1 MPGCV
6 SRELFKGVLTDR
18 ARGVFQGKV
27 IVRPDAQKSD
37 GKQMAQALML
47 SADAEFD
54 SKPEL
59 EIYADDVICGHGSTA
74 AELDEDL
81 LFYMRTRGIPLE
93 EARALLIE
101 SFIGEAIDKV
111 EDERVRE
118 AFSSLAKHRL
128 AQLSGARAPDA
139 A

>member
-1 MPGCV
+1 MP
-6 SRELFKGVLTDR
+6 S
-18 ARGVFQGKV
+18 
-27 IVRPDAQKSD
+27 SN
-37 GKQMAQALML
+37 
-47 SADAEFD
+47 